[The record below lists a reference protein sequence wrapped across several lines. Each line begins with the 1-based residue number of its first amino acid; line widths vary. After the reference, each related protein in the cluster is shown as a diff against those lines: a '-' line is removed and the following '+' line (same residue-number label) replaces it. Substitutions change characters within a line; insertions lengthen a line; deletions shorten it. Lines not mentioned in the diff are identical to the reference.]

1 MALTARVAE
10 LAGDGSGGV
19 PEWSGRMVPLGERV
33 GVMMV
38 HNADTR
44 THEPPLG
51 WDFLGQEP
59 EEMPE
64 YDAEAWFLVA
74 WT

>member
-1 MALTARVAE
+1 
-10 LAGDGSGGV
+10 
-19 PEWSGRMVPLGERV
+19 
-33 GVMMV
+33 MMV

-44 THEPPLG
+44 AHKPPLG
-51 WDFLGQEP
+51 WSILGQEP

-64 YDAEAWFLVA
+64 YDAEAWFLER